1 VDDFKSYVS
10 GLINYLSSRKMCSS
24 SVRAHEE
31 CYETLIKYL
40 EDNNIGYSKNACDVW
55 LRGIQSELV
64 FSKFDI
70 WVWYVRQLNEFLER
84 GAISD
89 GIYYL
94 NQSCYDRL
102 SEGLRRE
109 LDLYFDE
116 CKRIYTKSSFRQ
128 LKIQCS
134 SIMIILTSENSNI
147 RSVRDISYADIEQLS
162 KNDYSRKSFGRNTYM
177 NYAHKMFAYFASQGL
192 CPKGYGI
199 ITGMHYNAQVGNLE
213 GFSGDDKETIYDSPG
228 DNKELNAEKF
238 YSILTAFLQLLD
250 EKNYSYTVKKYANRS
265 LTALYLFI
273 DKYELSYTP
282 IVAMA
287 WFNEIKE
294 CCGVSWRSWRRV
306 IRLFEEYYYN
316 QDIPEGTRYL
326 YSPGSLEKY
335 TDWCREA
342 ILGFQDRLRREFRKQ
357 QTIRK
362 AVFPCMRF
370 CSFIL
375 NKGLTSF
382 KQITPELLIEYCLS
396 DEHSTFKG
404 RASYINGVKSFIY
417 YLEDSGI
424 IESHGLHKAMI
435 TGTATE
441 TAIVDILSDSDI
453 QKIHDFKEHAESPKD
468 LRKAAMVLIGLK
480 TGLRASDIINLKIGD
495 IDWKNH
501 TASIVQQKTE
511 KPLTLPLP
519 NEVGN
524 AIYKYMRYGRP
535 KSESECIF
543 IRHAAPYCKVSTKIC
558 TNALYAILP
567 ERKAVNH
574 KGFHV
579 TRRTF
584 ATNIL
589 KGKSGIDAVMTS
601 LGHTDNTTV
610 MKYLS
615 FDSEGMKKCPLSLK
629 GCDLECIGGPYGIM

>member
-1 VDDFKSYVS
+1 MDEFKSYVS
-10 GLINYLSSRKMCSS
+10 GLVNYLSSRKMCSS

-40 EDNNIGYSKNACDVW
+40 EDNNIGYSQNACDVW
-55 LRGIQSELV
+55 LRSIQSELV

-89 GIYYL
+89 CIYFL

-102 SEGLRRE
+102 SEGLRHE
-109 LDLYFDE
+109 LDLYLGE
-116 CKRIYTKSSFRQ
+116 CKKIYTKSSFRQ

-134 SIMIILTSENSNI
+134 SIMIILISGNPNI

-162 KNDYSRKSFGRNTYM
+162 INDYSRKSYGRNTYM
-177 NYAHKMFAYFASQGL
+177 NYAHRMFAYFASQGL
-192 CPKGYGI
+192 CKKGYGI
-199 ITGMHYNAQVGNLE
+199 ITSMHYNVQVGNLE
-213 GFSGDDKETIYDSPG
+213 GFSSDNREVIYNSSG
-228 DNKELNAEKF
+228 YNKELNAEKF
-238 YSILTAFLQLLD
+238 HSMLTAFLQMLD

-282 IVAMA
+282 IVALT
-287 WFNEIKE
+287 WFDEIKDF
-294 CCGVSWRSWRRV
+294 CGVSWRSWRRV
-306 IRLFEEYYYN
+306 IRLFEDYYYN

-335 TDWCREA
+335 PDWCREA
-342 ILGFQDRLRREFRKQ
+342 ILGFQDRLRREFRKE
-357 QTIRK
+357 QTVRK
-362 AVFPCMRF
+362 AGFPCMRF

-375 NKGLTSF
+375 GRGLTNF
-382 KQITPELLIEYCLS
+382 KQIASDLLIEYCLS

-404 RASYINGVKSFIY
+404 RASYINNVKSFIY
-417 YLEDSGI
+417 YLEDVGT
-424 IESHGLHKAMI
+424 IERRGLHNAMI

-441 TAIVDILSDSDI
+441 TAIVDILSDLDI
-453 QKIHDFKEHAESPKD
+453 QKIHDFKEHAESPED

-480 TGLRASDIINLKIGD
+480 TGLRASDIVNLKMGD

-501 TASIVQQKTE
+501 TVSIVQQKTE
-511 KPLTLPLP
+511 KLLTLPLQ

-535 KSESECIF
+535 KSESEFIF

-558 TNALYAILP
+558 TNALYVILP
-567 ERKAVNH
+567 ERKAINH

-589 KGKSGIDAVMTS
+589 KGKSGIDAVMNA

-629 GCDLECIGGPYGIM
+629 DCGLEYIGDPYGIT